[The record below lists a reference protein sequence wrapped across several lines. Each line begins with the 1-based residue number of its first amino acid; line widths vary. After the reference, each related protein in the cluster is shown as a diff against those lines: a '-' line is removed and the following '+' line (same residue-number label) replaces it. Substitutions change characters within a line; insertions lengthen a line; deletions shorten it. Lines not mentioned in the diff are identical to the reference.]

1 MKHCCIKKG
10 LLLLVVMVSVVGNF
24 ANPAD
29 GDNLYVLT
37 KTSTQPMVFSLDNLD
52 KITFTENGVN
62 LWNTSW
68 PTRYAYDNFRV
79 MAFKEPTPNT
89 ILLKEV
95 ESADVSVAYDRQGDG
110 VRVSS
115 AMPIGAVIIYDL
127 HGYLVASDR
136 QPSSPC
142 MVSMSHAPRGIYVV
156 QVLFEGNVV
165 ANQKIVK

>member
-1 MKHCCIKKG
+1 MKYKRQIMFTFLSGFVG
-10 LLLLVVMVSVVGNF
+10 LAGLSS
-24 ANPAD
+24 NPVD

-68 PTRYAYDNFRV
+68 PTRYSYDNFRV
-79 MAFKEPTPNT
+79 MAFKEPTPNA
-89 ILLKEV
+89 ILLKEM
-95 ESADVSVAYDRQGDG
+95 ESVNADVTYDRQGNC

-115 AMPIGAVIIYDL
+115 AMPIDAVIIYDL
-127 HGYLVASDR
+127 HGYLVVSDR

-142 MVSMSHAPRGIYVV
+142 EVSLSHAPRGIYVV

-165 ANQKIVK
+165 AKKKIVK